1 MEKETEKNIDYEYHK
16 NGKVERTIERLEDG
30 GLITR
35 EYSERGKLISTR
47 EEKENSIINKE
58 YYRSGILKSEES
70 YSRVKKMENI
80 MYTEI

>member
-35 EYSERGKLISTR
+35 SIQNVENLYQR
-47 EEKENSIINKE
+47 E
-58 YYRSGILKSEES
+58 
-70 YSRVKKMENI
+70 KKKK
-80 MYTEI
+80 TVS